1 MAQHLQSYGFDMGRR
16 SDLHAIRRNV
26 LIADDDDDMRALM
39 ATTLRSDGYSVVEA
53 HDGAELLEILRDALE
68 DPRRRPDILVTD
80 IKMPRLSGFGV
91 LQALRRA
98 QVRMPVILVTA
109 FGDQSMHTVA
119 KRLGAVGVLQK
130 PFDVDDLRTVVLN
143 ASAAFERDTAF
154 DVRR

>member
-1 MAQHLQSYGFDMGRR
+1 MAQHLQSYRFTMGRR
-16 SDLHAIRRNV
+16 SDLHAVRRNI

-39 ATTLRSDGYSVVEA
+39 ATTLRSDGYSVTKA
-53 HDGAELLEILRDALE
+53 RDGAELLEMLRDAIE
-68 DPRRRPDILVTD
+68 DARHRPDILVTD

-91 LQALRRA
+91 LQAMRRA

-109 FGDQSMHTVA
+109 FGDESMHTVA

-143 ASAAFERDTAF
+143 ASTAFERDAAL